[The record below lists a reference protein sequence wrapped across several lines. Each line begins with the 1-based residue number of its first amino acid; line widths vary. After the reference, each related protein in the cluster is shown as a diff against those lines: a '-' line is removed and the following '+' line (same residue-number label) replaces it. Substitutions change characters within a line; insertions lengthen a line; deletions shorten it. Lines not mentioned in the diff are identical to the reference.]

1 MKRVLLLTAL
11 LAAVAIASKLLVEN
25 VLGID
30 LEGMVTG
37 WLDTAGTGSAL
48 AIVILLA
55 VDVFLPV
62 PSSLVMVLSG
72 AAFGV
77 FWGALISLVGSIAG
91 EWVGF
96 ELVRRYGQRASARM
110 IGEDDYARFSGLF
123 AEHGAAAIVV
133 SRALPVVMETMSLV
147 AGLSGMR
154 RRSFLLA
161 SLIGTAPVVVVYAWA
176 GAMSRD
182 TGSLL
187 PAVVILIAA
196 GGAGW
201 LWFRVKMKNR

>member
-11 LAAVAIASKLLVEN
+11 LAAVAIASKLLVED
-25 VLGID
+25 VLGIE

-182 TGSLL
+182 AGSLL

-201 LWFRVKMKNR
+201 LWFRVKMKSR